1 VIPLRN
7 RWIVILVT
15 LFSLACYHQASRY
28 RWSGEIGLAMQLIGS
43 LYYQERDPAALYQAA
58 MDGMVGS
65 LDAHSQFI
73 PAEQYQTFR
82 DFLQQQFGGVGI
94 MIDGPPSIPELT
106 VVSPLLDSPAYQA
119 GLEPGDVIVAIDEA
133 ITSELTL
140 EESIDRIKGPQ
151 GSLVRLKIR
160 SVADGQLRT
169 VELKRS
175 LVQVES
181 VVGEH
186 RRADSSWEYFLPD
199 TPSIAYL
206 RLITFGDRTTNEF
219 RSALQAV
226 LPTAQGLILDLREDG
241 GGLMNAAIEIC
252 DMFLDGE
259 MIVSTRGRV
268 ASLYAE
274 YPARPGRL
282 VPPELPL
289 VVLVNGQSA
298 SASEI
303 VAACLQDHQRAVIV
317 GQRTFGKGTVQNVID
332 LDGGR
337 SALKLTTATYFR
349 PSGRNI
355 HRSPQDDLTQ
365 EWGVQPNP
373 GLEVEVDQE
382 QRRQI
387 FQRWRLRGDPRLA
400 SAVDPTPQPL
410 PEDPQ
415 LAVAIETIRAM
426 LSPAPGP
433 DASLEV
439 VPIERQPSERD
450 ENREAAFGPIGRPNQ
465 PQRLAATEGER

>member
-1 VIPLRN
+1 
-7 RWIVILVT
+7 
-15 LFSLACYHQASRY
+15 
-28 RWSGEIGLAMQLIGS
+28 MQLIGS

-58 MDGMVGS
+58 MDGMVAS
-65 LDAHSQFI
+65 LDANSQFI

-94 MIDGPPSIPELT
+94 MIDGPPAIPDLT
-106 VVSPLLDSPAYQA
+106 VISPLLDSPAYQA
-119 GLEPGDVIVAIDEA
+119 GLEPGDVIVAIDEVL
-133 ITSELTL
+133 TSQLTL
-140 EESIDRIKGPQ
+140 EEAIDMIKGPQ
-151 GSLVRLKIR
+151 GSVVQLEIR
-160 SVADGQLRT
+160 AHADGQLRT
-169 VELKRS
+169 VKLKRS

-181 VVGEH
+181 VVGER
-186 RRADSSWEYFLPD
+186 RRADSSWEYFLDDAP
-199 TPSIAYL
+199 TIAYL

-219 RSALQAV
+219 RTALEAV
-226 LPTAQGLILDLREDG
+226 LPKAQGLILDLREDG
-241 GGLMNAAIEIC
+241 GGLMNAAIDIC
-252 DMFLDGE
+252 DMFLDDE
-259 MIVSTRGRV
+259 LIVSTRGRV

-274 YPARPGRL
+274 YRARPGQL
-282 VPPELPL
+282 VPPELPM

-303 VAACLQDHQRAVIV
+303 VAACLQDHRRAVIV

-355 HRSPQDDLTQ
+355 HRSPQDDLSQ
-365 EWGVQPNP
+365 DWGVQPNP

-400 SAVDPTPQPL
+400 SQTDRTSDPL

-415 LAVAIETIRAM
+415 LAVAVAAIHAM
-426 LSPAPGP
+426 LSPSPTAGESTEPVLP
-433 DASLEV
+433 ESQQPEPEAS
-439 VPIERQPSERD
+439 
-450 ENREAAFGPIGRPNQ
+450 REAAAGPADRRP
-465 PQRLAATEGER
+465 PATQLVTME

>member
-7 RWIVILVT
+7 RWILILGT
-15 LFSLACYHQASRY
+15 LFSLACYQQASRY

-58 MDGMVGS
+58 MDGMVAS

-94 MIDGPPSIPELT
+94 MIDGPPAIPELT
-106 VVSPLLDSPAYQA
+106 VISPLLDSPAYQA
-119 GLEPGDVIVAIDEA
+119 GLEPGDVIVAIDDVLTA
-133 ITSELTL
+133 DLTL
-140 EESIDRIKGPQ
+140 EEAIDKIKGPQ
-151 GSLVRLKIR
+151 GSLVRLRIR
-160 SVADGQLRT
+160 TLTDGHIRT

-181 VVGEH
+181 VVGER
-186 RRADSSWEYFLPD
+186 RRADSSWQYFLDD

-226 LPTAQGLILDLREDG
+226 LPKAHGLILDLREDG

-252 DMFLDGE
+252 DMFLDGDV
-259 MIVSTRGRV
+259 IVSTRGRA

-274 YPARPGRL
+274 YRARPGQL
-282 VPPELPL
+282 VPPELPV

-355 HRSPQDDLTQ
+355 HRSPQDDLSQ
-365 EWGVQPNP
+365 EWGVQPDP
-373 GLEVEVDQE
+373 GLEVEIDQE
-382 QRRQI
+382 QRRAI

-400 SAVDPTPQPL
+400 AAADRTPEPL

-415 LAVAIETIRAM
+415 LAVAVETIKALLEADSVTAESNEAVPVGRQ
-426 LSPAPGP
+426 P
-433 DASLEV
+433 DA
-439 VPIERQPSERD
+439 
-450 ENREAAFGPIGRPNQ
+450 
-465 PQRLAATEGER
+465 